1 MEIGLKTY
9 SKPWEFVE
17 KSRFHFEYFFTKIPN
32 EFSLKR
38 PPSNNLMEYVKRR
51 SISIQNKLHFFVL
64 IVQTGLLL
72 LRQLYGPIFGKL
84 SLQFFMDLFDP
95 E

>member
-1 MEIGLKTY
+1 M
-9 SKPWEFVE
+9 SKGEV
-17 KSRFHFEYFFTKIPN
+17 YQYKIN
-32 EFSLKR
+32 
-38 PPSNNLMEYVKRR
+38 Y
-51 SISIQNKLHFFVL
+51 IFFVL
-64 IVQTGLLL
+64 IVETGLLL